1 MQIKWIWKF
10 VFISILHLVVSILAG
25 AINWNW
31 QTVIVSAVS
40 AICIWVAY
48 FKIVR
53 KIAIAGLVV
62 VPFFLLYVVLSIG
75 VKNPL
80 NYPVWFCGIAVSLLA
95 IWVLKLRPKP
105 AYTLGML
112 AFICLLE
119 YFIIYPNYFSYHTM
133 KHDLDKYDLS
143 HSKIVDVNESEV
155 GKNNFKG
162 RVVLFDVWHS
172 ACYWCIKEF
181 PELQKLYNYYK
192 SDSSVK
198 IVSLNFPIGRDN
210 GIRPTKFTANYSF
223 EKMFFQSEAEYEKF
237 SDEPVP
243 LILIMDKNFI
253 CRYAGQLNTD
263 WNIFIGNAK
272 RIINKLKN
280 E

>member
-1 MQIKWIWKF
+1 MQIKWIWKL
-10 VFISILHLVVSILAG
+10 VFLGILHLVVSIFAG
-25 AINWNW
+25 AIGWNW

-40 AICIWVAY
+40 AICIWIAY
-48 FKIVR
+48 YKIVK

-62 VPFFLLYVVLSIG
+62 VPFFLLYVALSIS

-95 IWVLKLRPKP
+95 IWLLKLRVRSV
-105 AYTLGML
+105 YGLTIL
-112 AFICLLE
+112 AFVCFFE
-119 YFIIYPNYFSYHTM
+119 YLIVYPNYFSYHTM
-133 KHDLDKYDLS
+133 KHDTEKYDLS
-143 HSKIVDVNESEV
+143 GSKIVHADENEVALSDLK
-155 GKNNFKG
+155 GK
-162 RVVLFDVWHS
+162 VVLFDIWHS

-181 PELQKLYNYYK
+181 PELQKLYDYYK

-198 IVSLNFPIGRDN
+198 IVSLNFPIRKDN

-223 EKMFFQSEAEYEKF
+223 EKMFFLSEMEYEKF

-243 LILIMDKNFI
+243 LILIMDKNFK
-253 CRYAGQLNTD
+253 CQYAGQLNTG
-263 WNIFIGNAK
+263 WNLFIGNAK